1 MDAREYGRRVRIR
14 RQAAGLSQR
23 QLADLAGI
31 KQPYVTAIEAGRRVP
46 SGEVGEAIDRALDV
60 RPSALLRLL
69 AAAVAEAVA
78 RVGASNPRVFGSVAR
93 GVDQPG
99 SDVDLL
105 VTFPPGSDIVDLLDL
120 EARLSEILTVEV
132 DVIPDGGRGPVLD
145 RALAEAV
152 PL

>member
-1 MDAREYGRRVRIR
+1 M
-14 RQAAGLSQR
+14 
-23 QLADLAGI
+23 
-31 KQPYVTAIEAGRRVP
+31 P